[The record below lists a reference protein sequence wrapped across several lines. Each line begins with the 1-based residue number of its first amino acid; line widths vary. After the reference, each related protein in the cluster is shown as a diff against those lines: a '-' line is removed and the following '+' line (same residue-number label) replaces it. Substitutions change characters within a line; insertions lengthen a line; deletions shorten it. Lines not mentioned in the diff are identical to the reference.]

1 MILQEY
7 LEIRPN
13 GKSCS
18 YYKNLGY
25 NVKRLQPILI
35 KNEDVQRDSSVMELI
50 KCDKCGQELIRKHGA
65 IMDTRESFGL
75 DLCPIC
81 AEKARQE
88 KTKATNLEKYG
99 VEFPMQSKEIKEKA
113 KNTSREHFGCDYSF
127 QNKEFNK
134 VAREAFSEKY
144 RANGVL
150 SVSKFREQI
159 NKTNIEIYGVENP
172 FANEDIKTKIR
183 NTCLEKYGCE
193 YASQVAEVQE
203 KTKQTMLERYGVEHP
218 LQSSEIKEKMEQ
230 TCLERYDTR
239 YPMQNEEVASKARKT
254 LTENN
259 NIPTSVQQLKVFE
272 IIKEMFPNSLVEL
285 NYPLSSLSLD
295 VVLFL
300 SDDLK
305 IDIEYDGSYWHTDAQ
320 KDRRRDEIVKKLGFK
335 ILRIKSGKK
344 IPTKEQL
351 KQEINYISQ
360 NDKMFAQIILSDWES

>member
-35 KNEDVQRDSSVMELI
+35 KNEDVKRDSSASELI
-50 KCDKCGQELIRKHGA
+50 KCDKCGQELVRKHGA
-65 IMDTRESFGL
+65 IMDTRECFGM
-75 DLCPIC
+75 DLCPEC

-88 KTKATNLEKYG
+88 KVKKTNLEKYG

-113 KNTSREHFGCDYSF
+113 KNTCREHYGCDYSF
-127 QNKEFNK
+127 QNKEFNE
-134 VAREAFSEKY
+134 VARTAFSEKY
-144 RANGVL
+144 QAKGVL
-150 SVSKFREQI
+150 SVPEFREQI
-159 NKTNIEIYGVENP
+159 NKTNIELYGVENP
-172 FANEDIKTKIR
+172 FANEDIKAKIR

-193 YASQVAEVQE
+193 YVSQVAEVQE

-239 YPMQNEEVASKARKT
+239 YPMQNEEIANKARKT

-259 NIPTSVQQLKVFE
+259 NVPTSTQQLKIFE
-272 IIKEMFPNSLVEL
+272 LIKEMFPNSLVEL
-285 NYPLSSLSLD
+285 NYTLSSLSLD

-320 KDRRRDEIVKKLGFK
+320 KDRRRDEVVKKLGFK

>member
-35 KNEDVQRDSSVMELI
+35 KNEDVKRDSRASELI
-50 KCDKCGQELIRKHGA
+50 KCDKCGLELIRSHRS
-65 IMDTRESFGL
+65 ILDTRECFGV
-75 DLCPIC
+75 DLCPKC

-88 KTKATNLEKYG
+88 KVKKTNLEKYG

-113 KNTSREHFGCDYSF
+113 KNTCREHYGCDYSF
-127 QNKEFNK
+127 QNKEFNE
-134 VAREAFSEKY
+134 VARTAFSEKY
-144 RANGVL
+144 QAKGVL
-150 SVSKFREQI
+150 SVSEFREKI
-159 NKTNIEIYGVENP
+159 TNTNIEIYGAENP
-172 FANEDIKTKIR
+172 FANEDVKAKIR

-193 YASQVAEVQE
+193 YASQSVEIQE
-203 KTKQTMLERYGVEHP
+203 KTKQTMRERYGVEHP
-218 LQSSEIKEKMEQ
+218 LQSLEIKEKMEQ
-230 TCLERYDTR
+230 TCLERYNTR

-272 IIKEMFPNSLVEL
+272 LIKEMFPNSLVEL

-320 KDRRRDEIVKKLGFK
+320 KDRRRDEVVKKLGFK